1 MSELSILI
9 VDDEAPARKRLR
21 EVLSDCAAELP
32 VVVAAELSSGREALE
47 WLSCHSVN
55 VALLDISMPEMDGL
69 ELARHMQSLSQPPAI
84 IFCTAFDQ
92 HAMAAFDVNAVDYLL
107 KPIRKDRLLTA
118 LRKARVFSPDSLGQ
132 LTSQPRRHLA
142 ITERG
147 KIILV
152 PIQDIL
158 YFRAEQKY
166 VTVRTATREYLSEE
180 SLAHLENEFGGEFL
194 RIHRNCMVARS
205 CIAGFEKNPHPAEGE
220 SGGTSWLVLLN
231 GLAEKLPISR
241 RHRQSIKDLAGI

>member
-1 MSELSILI
+1 MSELNILI
-9 VDDEAPARKRLR
+9 VDDEAPARRRLR
-21 EVLSDCAAELP
+21 EVLSDCATELP
-32 VVVAAELSSGREALE
+32 VSVAAELASGREALE

-69 ELARHMQSLSQPPAI
+69 ELARHMQSLAAPPAI

-118 LRKARVFSPDSLGQ
+118 LRKARVFSPGSLER
-132 LTSQPRRHLA
+132 LTSQARRHLA

-152 PIQDIL
+152 PIREII

-166 VTVRTATREYLSEE
+166 VTVKTDAHEYLSEE
-180 SLAHLENEFGGEFL
+180 SLAHLDNEFGSEFL
-194 RIHRNCMVARS
+194 RIHRNCMVARRY
-205 CIAGFEKNPHPAEGE
+205 IAGFEKCAHPAEGE
-220 SGGTSWLVLLN
+220 SGGTSWLVLLK
-231 GLAEKLPISR
+231 GLAEKLPVSR
-241 RHRQSIKDLAGI
+241 RHRQAIKELAGL

>member
-1 MSELSILI
+1 MSEFSILI
-9 VDDEAPARKRLR
+9 VDDEAPARRRLR

-32 VVVAAELSSGREALE
+32 VKVEAELPSGREALE
-47 WLSCHSVN
+47 WLSCHYVN

-69 ELARHMQSLSQPPAI
+69 ELARHMQSLPTPPAI

-118 LRKARVFSPDSLGQ
+118 LRKARVFSPGSLER
-132 LTSQPRRHLA
+132 LTSQARRHLA
-142 ITERG
+142 IAERG

-152 PIQDIL
+152 PVQDVI

-180 SLAHLENEFGGEFL
+180 SLARLEDEFNSEFL
-194 RIHRNCMVARS
+194 RIHRNCMVARRY
-205 CIAGFEKNPHPAEGE
+205 IAGFEKCAHPAEGE
-220 SGGTSWLVLLN
+220 ASGTSWLVLLK
-231 GLAEKLPISR
+231 GIAEKLPISR
-241 RHRQSIKDLAGI
+241 RHRQSIKDLAGL